1 MRNLSSLFPKKFMKK
16 FKKVLLYIWQ
26 LPQNLLA
33 LLLIIIYRF
42 IFGKYETSIYKGIN
56 YVWYGNWLGG
66 VSLGNYV
73 LLGTWH
79 SSRLDTVNHEYGHT
93 RQSLY
98 LGPLYLIL
106 IGLPSITWNIIDRI
120 LTRTV
125 KSWTYSKSYKI
136 YYYYMPWERWAD
148 ILGNV
153 ERHFD

>member
-1 MRNLSSLFPKKFMKK
+1 MDVNLSRLFLKTM
-16 FKKVLLYIWQ
+16 KKVLLYIWQ

-33 LLLIIIYRF
+33 LILMPVYNIII
-42 IFGKYETSIYKGIN
+42 GKPEIREYKGIK
-56 YVWYGNWLGG
+56 YVWYKDWRNG

-73 LLGTWH
+73 LIGTYYDN
-79 SSRLDTVNHEYGHT
+79 RLDTINHEYGHT
-93 RQSLY
+93 RQSVY

-106 IGLPSITWNIIDRI
+106 IGLPSIVWNTIDRI

-125 KSWTYSKSYKI
+125 ESWTWEKSYKI

-148 ILGNV
+148 KLGGV